1 MITNKLKILINIF
14 ELYIYIR
21 KHTLIMPFITFEHVP
36 KGFDITFL
44 IMVIMAIMP
53 DGAAKF
59 GVPSS
64 GDEHLITFGGIRMTL
79 EYRQSILEL
88 NAELIDGSNLSRAMA
103 KKRKDQYEVFEAM
116 VETIK
121 MILEKYES
129 EEIKSLLSEKNST
142 SKPETSSAA
151 STSKA
156 ETSSADI

>member
-1 MITNKLKILINIF
+1 MLI
-14 ELYIYIR
+14 
-21 KHTLIMPFITFEHVP
+21 ITFDHVP

-64 GDEHLITFGGIRMTL
+64 GDEHLIMFRGIIMILT
-79 EYRQSILEL
+79 YRQSILKL
-88 NAELIDGSNLSRAMA
+88 NAELIDGDNLSRAMT
-103 KKRKDQYEVFEAM
+103 KEREEQYEVFETM
-116 VETIK
+116 GKTIE

-156 ETSSADI
+156 ETSSAGIYFKGCL